1 MRNLVERILRYVY
14 WVICAKIKSSFVKVA
29 GELVEKEMSKWAPHD
44 LPTIL
49 PEEATPEGLIYLQ
62 LIFSCI

>member
-1 MRNLVERILRYVY
+1 
-14 WVICAKIKSSFVKVA
+14 VICAKIKSSFVKVA